1 MKKIILLT
9 LLISSI
15 SFQAKAQNLAGGDM
29 QFIQTGANQ
38 FKIVLRMFR
47 FCNTVTIADSLTD
60 AKIFDL
66 VTDSLFHTF
75 TLKKDSVIRK
85 SGTVGAGYAYRT
97 YCLDIITYSNTITI
111 PNNPNGYY
119 GNWETCCLDTNLRNY
134 YSQGMTWTCDI
145 PNPTII
151 GGNSNPKFIITP
163 DTLFFPIVFFSN
175 SNFSCTDPDGDSL
188 VYSFIQSYDTTHKRI
203 KPYSLV
209 PFKPTYN
216 NPNIIGPGSSIKINK
231 NTGIVTARPAM
242 TGKYLIAVKCEEFRN
257 GIKIGEVTRSFIM
270 IARVYPLFSIS
281 KTNLNS
287 QIKIYPNPSNG
298 EFRIEK
304 SNEIKSLKVEVYDIY
319 GKIIFSKISNNNLT
333 NINLNNL
340 AKGIYTVKLIMDNA
354 QTVKR
359 IVVN

>member
-15 SFQAKAQNLAGGDM
+15 SFQARAQNLAGGDM
-29 QFIQTGANQ
+29 
-38 FKIVLRMFR
+38 
-47 FCNTVTIADSLTD
+47 
-60 AKIFDL
+60 
-66 VTDSLFHTF
+66 H
-75 TLKKDSVIRK
+75 
-85 SGTVGAGYAYRT
+85 
-97 YCLDIITYSNTITI
+97 
-111 PNNPNGYY
+111 

-134 YSQGMTWTCDI
+134 YSQGVTWTCDI
-145 PNPTII
+145 PNPAII
-151 GGNSNPKFIITP
+151 GGNTNPKFIITP
-163 DTLFFPIVFFSN
+163 DTLFFPIGFFSN

-188 VYSFIQSYDTTHKRI
+188 VYSLIQSYDTTHNRI

-209 PFKPTYN
+209 PFKRAYD
-216 NPNIIGPGSSIKINK
+216 NPNIIGPGSSININK
-231 NTGIVTARPAM
+231 NTGIVTARPAII
-242 TGKYLIAVKCEEFRN
+242 GKYLITVKCEEFRN
-257 GIKIGEVTRSFIM
+257 GIKIGEVTRNFIM
-270 IARVYPLFSIS
+270 IAGIYPLFSIS

-333 NINLNNL
+333 NINLNNI
-340 AKGIYTVKLIMDNA
+340 AKGFYTVKLIMDNT